1 MSNCFVCCEP
11 YNRSTRTKIVCNLGD
26 CGYECCK
33 SCVRTYLLSTKN
45 EPHCMNCKRA
55 YTQNFMV
62 TQLNRSFTDNDF
74 KKHRRQLL
82 LEHELSRMPET
93 MQLAENYNKIDQY
106 NENVKGYTQQIR
118 ELAQLQDLQQKKYQ
132 DMQW

>member
-1 MSNCFVCCEP
+1 MASTCFVCCEP

-33 SCVRTYLLSTKN
+33 TCVRAYLLSTRN

-62 TQLNRSFTDNDF
+62 THLNRSFTDNDF

-82 LEHELSRMPET
+82 LDHELSRMPET
-93 MQLAENYNKIDQY
+93 MPL
-106 NENVKGYTQQIR
+106 V
-118 ELAQLQDLQQKKYQ
+118 L
-132 DMQW
+132 